1 MPVFRVSL
9 KVVGILESYNGVWP
23 PKLLFT
29 QILDHRRP
37 RNLCFWGYVDLYC
50 LPVCCAC
57 LALVAEA
64 KKMQSLFSK
73 LQYYG
78 IPIVFF
84 FGKGQNFLRCLRIPK
99 WCLES
104 SALMLSKFI
113 QILLFIMTMCIHGLR
128 FSAELNTFFFFLKNI
143 YFQPEYG
150 NSYLNT
156 ISELSSIQFGVSE
169 CQSFLAETAS
179 KLCVCMTCMFCV
191 TGWLHKNWW
200 KEAGRGNEGWSQFC
214 KQILPESFQGCL

>member
-9 KVVGILESYNGVWP
+9 KVVGIPESYNGVWP

-37 RNLCFWGYVDLYC
+37 RNFCFWGYVDLYC

-73 LQYYG
+73 LQSYVV
-78 IPIVFF
+78 PIVFF
-84 FGKGQNFLRCLRIPK
+84 FGKGQSFLRCLRIPK

-128 FSAELNTFFFFLKNI
+128 FSAELNTFFFFFFWRTFIFN
-143 YFQPEYG
+143 
-150 NSYLNT
+150 LNMEIVT
-156 ISELSSIQFGVSE
+156 WTLFLSCHLFSLE
-169 CQSFLAETAS
+169 CQNAKAF
-179 KLCVCMTCMFCV
+179 
-191 TGWLHKNWW
+191 
-200 KEAGRGNEGWSQFC
+200 
-214 KQILPESFQGCL
+214 

>member
-1 MPVFRVSL
+1 M
-9 KVVGILESYNGVWP
+9 WP

-37 RNLCFWGYVDLYC
+37 RNFCFWGYVDMYC

-73 LQYYG
+73 LQSYVV
-78 IPIVFF
+78 PIVFF
-84 FGKGQNFLRCLRIPK
+84 FGKGQNFLRYLRIPK

-113 QILLFIMTMCIHGLR
+113 QILLFIMTMWYLRHGL
-128 FSAELNTFFFFLKNI
+128 SKILCWVKYCFFFCVLRTFIFN
-143 YFQPEYG
+143 
-150 NSYLNT
+150 LNME
-156 ISELSSIQFGVSE
+156 I
-169 CQSFLAETAS
+169 
-179 KLCVCMTCMFCV
+179 V
-191 TGWLHKNWW
+191 TWTLQT
-200 KEAGRGNEGWSQFC
+200 E
-214 KQILPESFQGCL
+214 